1 MRKIFLLLI
10 FQAAII
16 IVKAQ
21 DSTFPCGVPDMD
33 TTEFTQLDWFDNNQI
48 LEDFLDSLGYPSPGA
63 RIMDG
68 NTIYRIPI
76 KFWIYRDDNGTGGP
90 SQAQIQN
97 LMDNLN
103 RLYNGINDT
112 RIGFYMKCDP
122 TYINNSS
129 HLNITLAGADIL
141 FVTHSE
147 AGCINVHIVNGISGN
162 TVGYSVPGQNSA
174 VVDQSSYAPGPTST
188 LAHEIGHIFGLVH
201 THMYSGNL
209 YGKS

>member
-1 MRKIFLLLI
+1 MR
-10 FQAAII
+10 
-16 IVKAQ
+16 
-21 DSTFPCGVPDMD
+21 
-33 TTEFTQLDWFDNNQI
+33 
-48 LEDFLDSLGYPSPGA
+48 
-63 RIMDG
+63 
-68 NTIYRIPI
+68 
-76 KFWIYRDDNGTGGP
+76 
-90 SQAQIQN
+90 
-97 LMDNLN
+97 
-103 RLYNGINDT
+103 
-112 RIGFYMKCDP
+112 P